1 MIKISPSALACDL
14 TRMGEE
20 VNEIEKAGAEMVHL
34 DVMDGVFVPNSSFG
48 LAVLEALRKKSS
60 MFFDVHLMIDK
71 PEKYIERY
79 ITECGADLVTF
90 HLEATEIP
98 DTCLEI
104 IKKHGKKAAVSVKPK
119 TPIEEVYPYLDR
131 CDMVLIMTVE
141 PGFGGQSFMPDMLEK
156 VRLLRA
162 EINRR
167 GLDIDIQ
174 VDGGINSET
183 AKLAAEA
190 GANVLVAGS
199 AVFKAT
205 DRLREA
211 QFLKLLTDAPQL
223 MRSDEML
230 LAKKTELEKE
240 LCFLLLP

>member
-1 MIKISPSALACDL
+1 MVKISPSALACDL
-14 TRMGEE
+14 TKMGEE

-60 MFFDVHLMIDK
+60 MFFDVHLMIVN

-98 DTCLEI
+98 EECINI
-104 IKKHGKKAAVSVKPK
+104 IKKHGKRAAVSIKPK
-119 TPIEEVYPYLDR
+119 TPIESVYPYLDR

-156 VRLLRA
+156 VRALRA
-162 EINRR
+162 EITRR
-167 GLDIDIQ
+167 GLDVDIQ
-174 VDGGINSET
+174 VDGGINAET
-183 AKLAAEA
+183 AKLAREA

-199 AVFKAT
+199 AVFKAQ
-205 DRLREA
+205 DRRAAIDALR
-211 QFLKLLTDAPQL
+211 
-223 MRSDEML
+223 
-230 LAKKTELEKE
+230 
-240 LCFLLLP
+240 

>member
-20 VNEIEKAGAEMVHL
+20 VAEIHKAGADMVHL

-48 LAVLEALRKKSS
+48 LAVLEALRKKSE
-60 MFFDVHLMIDK
+60 MFFDVHLMIVE

-79 ITECGADLVTF
+79 ITECGADLITF
-90 HLEATEIP
+90 HLEATNVA
-98 DTCLEI
+98 DDCLAM
-104 IKKHGKKAAVSVKPK
+104 IKKHGKKAAVSIKPK
-119 TPIEEVYPYLDR
+119 TPIEAVYPYLDR

-156 VRLLRA
+156 VSALRA
-162 EINRR
+162 EIDRR

-174 VDGGINSET
+174 VDGGINAET
-183 AKLAAEA
+183 AKLAVSA

-199 AVFKAT
+199 AVFKAQ
-205 DRLREA
+205 DRCAAIEALR
-211 QFLKLLTDAPQL
+211 
-223 MRSDEML
+223 
-230 LAKKTELEKE
+230 
-240 LCFLLLP
+240 

>member
-1 MIKISPSALACDL
+1 MVKISPSALACDL
-14 TRMGEE
+14 TKMGEE
-20 VNEIEKAGAEMVHL
+20 VNEIKKAGAEMVHL

-48 LAVLEALRKKSS
+48 LAVLEALRKKTS

-90 HLEATEIP
+90 HLEATDIP
-98 DTCLEI
+98 DECLAM
-104 IKKHGKKAAVSVKPK
+104 IKKHEKKAAVSVKPG
-119 TPIEEVYPYLDR
+119 TPIEAVYPYLDR

-156 VRLLRA
+156 VKKLRA
-162 EINRR
+162 EIESR

-183 AKLAAEA
+183 AKLAVLA

-199 AVFKAT
+199 AVFKAA
-205 DRLREA
+205 DRRMAIDALR
-211 QFLKLLTDAPQL
+211 
-223 MRSDEML
+223 
-230 LAKKTELEKE
+230 
-240 LCFLLLP
+240 

>member
-20 VNEIEKAGAEMVHL
+20 VCETKKAGADMIHL

-48 LAVLEALRKKSS
+48 LAVLESLRKKTDI
-60 MFFDVHLMIDK
+60 FFDVHLMIDK

-90 HLEATEIP
+90 HLEATDVP
-98 DTCLEI
+98 DECLAT
-104 IKKHGKKAAVSVKPK
+104 IKKYGKKAAVSIKPK
-119 TPIEEVYPYLDR
+119 TPVEAVYPYLDR

-141 PGFGGQSFMPDMLEK
+141 PGFGGQSFMPDMLAK
-156 VRLLRA
+156 VSELRA
-162 EINRR
+162 EINKR

-183 AKLAAEA
+183 AKLAVNA

-199 AVFKAT
+199 AVFKSA
-205 DRLREA
+205 DRRAAIEALR
-211 QFLKLLTDAPQL
+211 
-223 MRSDEML
+223 
-230 LAKKTELEKE
+230 
-240 LCFLLLP
+240 

>member
-14 TRMGEE
+14 TKMGEE
-20 VNEIEKAGAEMVHL
+20 VCETQKAGADMIHL

-48 LAVLEALRKKSS
+48 LAVLEALRKKTDI
-60 MFFDVHLMIDK
+60 FFDVHLMIDK

-90 HLEATEIP
+90 HLEATDVADE
-98 DTCLEI
+98 CLAT
-104 IKKHGKKAAVSVKPK
+104 IKKYGKKAAVSIKPK
-119 TPIEEVYPYLDR
+119 TPVEAVYPYLDR

-141 PGFGGQSFMPDMLEK
+141 PGFGGQSFMPDMLAK
-156 VRLLRA
+156 VSALRE

-167 GLDIDIQ
+167 DLDIDIQ

-183 AKLAAEA
+183 AKLAVRA

-199 AVFKAT
+199 AVFKSA
-205 DRLREA
+205 DRRAAIEALR
-211 QFLKLLTDAPQL
+211 
-223 MRSDEML
+223 
-230 LAKKTELEKE
+230 
-240 LCFLLLP
+240 

>member
-1 MIKISPSALACDL
+1 MQILQKGLFMIYIAPSLLAADFANL
-14 TRMGEE
+14 QSE
-20 VNEIEKAGAEMVHL
+20 VKKMSDSGANYLHL

-48 LAVLEALRKKSS
+48 LAVLEALRKKTS

-90 HLEATEIP
+90 HLEATDIP
-98 DTCLEI
+98 DECLAM
-104 IKKHGKKAAVSVKPK
+104 IKKHEKKAAVSVKPG
-119 TPIEEVYPYLDR
+119 TPIEAVYPYLDR

-141 PGFGGQSFMPDMLEK
+141 PGFGGQSFMPDMLDK
-156 VRLLRA
+156 VKKLRA
-162 EINRR
+162 EIESR

-183 AKLAAEA
+183 AKLAVLA

-199 AVFKAT
+199 AVFKAA
-205 DRLREA
+205 DRRMAIDALR
-211 QFLKLLTDAPQL
+211 
-223 MRSDEML
+223 
-230 LAKKTELEKE
+230 
-240 LCFLLLP
+240 

>member
-14 TRMGEE
+14 TKMGEE

-48 LAVLEALRKKSS
+48 LAVLEALRKKST

-90 HLEATEIP
+90 HLEATDVP
-98 DTCLEI
+98 DACLET
-104 IKKHGKKAAVSVKPK
+104 IKKYGKKAAVSIKPK
-119 TPIEEVYPYLDR
+119 TPIEAVYPYLDR

-162 EINRR
+162 EIERR

-174 VDGGINSET
+174 VDGGINAQT
-183 AKLAAEA
+183 VKLAREA
-190 GANVLVAGS
+190 GANVFVAGS
-199 AVFKAT
+199 AVFKAQ
-205 DRLREA
+205 DRRAAIDALR
-211 QFLKLLTDAPQL
+211 
-223 MRSDEML
+223 
-230 LAKKTELEKE
+230 
-240 LCFLLLP
+240 

>member
-14 TRMGEE
+14 TKMGEE

-90 HLEATEIP
+90 HLEATDVP
-98 DTCLEI
+98 DECLET
-104 IKKHGKKAAVSVKPK
+104 IKKYGKKAAVSVKPK
-119 TPIEEVYPYLDR
+119 TPAEAVFPYLDR
-131 CDMVLIMTVE
+131 CDMILVMTVE
-141 PGFGGQSFMPDMLEK
+141 PGFGGQSFMPDMLDK
-156 VRLLRA
+156 VRAIRA

-167 GLDIDIQ
+167 GIDVDIQ

-183 AKLAAEA
+183 AKLAREA
-190 GANVLVAGS
+190 GANVFVAGS
-199 AVFKAT
+199 AVFKAA
-205 DRLREA
+205 DRKAAIDALR
-211 QFLKLLTDAPQL
+211 
-223 MRSDEML
+223 
-230 LAKKTELEKE
+230 
-240 LCFLLLP
+240 

>member
-20 VNEIEKAGAEMVHL
+20 VCEIERAGAEMVHL

-48 LAVLEALRKKSS
+48 LAVLEALRKKST

-90 HLEATEIP
+90 HLEATDVP
-98 DTCLEI
+98 DECLEM
-104 IKKHGKKAAVSVKPK
+104 IKKHGKCAAVSIKPK
-119 TPIEEVYPYLDR
+119 TPVEAVYPYLDR

-156 VRLLRA
+156 VKALRA
-162 EINRR
+162 EIERR
-167 GLDIDIQ
+167 ELNVDIQ

-183 AKLAAEA
+183 AKLARAA
-190 GANVLVAGS
+190 GANVFVAGS
-199 AVFKAT
+199 AVFKAA
-205 DRLREA
+205 DRRAAIDALR
-211 QFLKLLTDAPQL
+211 
-223 MRSDEML
+223 
-230 LAKKTELEKE
+230 
-240 LCFLLLP
+240 

>member
-14 TRMGEE
+14 TKMGEE

-90 HLEATEIP
+90 HLEATDVP
-98 DTCLEI
+98 DECLET
-104 IKKHGKKAAVSVKPK
+104 IKKYGKKAAVSVKPK
-119 TPIEEVYPYLDR
+119 TPAEAVFPYLDR
-131 CDMVLIMTVE
+131 CDMVLVMTVE
-141 PGFGGQSFMPDMLEK
+141 PGFGGQSFMPDMLDK
-156 VRLLRA
+156 VRAIRA

-183 AKLAAEA
+183 AKLAREA
-190 GANVLVAGS
+190 GANVFVAGS
-199 AVFKAT
+199 AVFKAA
-205 DRLREA
+205 DRKAAIDALR
-211 QFLKLLTDAPQL
+211 
-223 MRSDEML
+223 
-230 LAKKTELEKE
+230 
-240 LCFLLLP
+240 

>member
-14 TRMGEE
+14 TRIGEE
-20 VNEIEKAGAEMVHL
+20 VCEIERAGAEMVHL

-48 LAVLEALRKKSS
+48 LAVLEALRKKST

-90 HLEATEIP
+90 HLEATDVPYE
-98 DTCLEI
+98 CLEM
-104 IKKHGKKAAVSVKPK
+104 IKKHGKCAAVSIKPK
-119 TPIEEVYPYLDR
+119 TPVEAVYPYLDR

-156 VRLLRA
+156 VKALRA
-162 EINRR
+162 EIERR
-167 GLDIDIQ
+167 GLNVDIQ

-183 AKLAAEA
+183 AKLARAA
-190 GANVLVAGS
+190 GANVFVAGS
-199 AVFKAT
+199 AVFKAA
-205 DRLREA
+205 DRRAAIDALR
-211 QFLKLLTDAPQL
+211 
-223 MRSDEML
+223 
-230 LAKKTELEKE
+230 
-240 LCFLLLP
+240 

>member
-14 TRMGEE
+14 TKMGEE

-79 ITECGADLVTF
+79 ITECGADLITF

-98 DTCLEI
+98 DECI
-104 IKKHGKKAAVSVKPK
+104 DMIKKHGKRAAVSIKPK
-119 TPIEEVYPYLDR
+119 TPIEAVYPYLDR

-156 VRLLRA
+156 VRALRA
-162 EINRR
+162 EITRR
-167 GLDIDIQ
+167 GLNVDIQ
-174 VDGGINSET
+174 VDGGINAET
-183 AKLAAEA
+183 AKPACEA

-199 AVFKAT
+199 AVFKAA
-205 DRLREA
+205 DRRAAIDALR
-211 QFLKLLTDAPQL
+211 
-223 MRSDEML
+223 
-230 LAKKTELEKE
+230 
-240 LCFLLLP
+240 